1 MSRYTEVSKQIM
13 AIFRQYD
20 PNMLAS
26 SVDEAYLKQVTFSST
41 SLTFSDSLI
50 HASITGYCAQ
60 HNLDPDECVGRMRQR
75 VFDETKLT
83 VSAGISANKV
93 CFQPF
98 PCLITD
104 FLRHDSRC

>member
-1 MSRYTEVSKQIM
+1 M

-41 SLTFSDSLI
+41 GGIFSDCLI
-50 HASITGYCAQ
+50 HASITEYCAQ
-60 HNLDPDECVGRMRQR
+60 YNLDSDECVGRMRQQ

-83 VSAGISANKV
+83 VSAGIAANKV
-93 CFQPF
+93 CLQLF
-98 PCLITD
+98 PYLITD
-104 FLRHDSRC
+104 FHRCDSRC